1 MKKEEQKKG
10 KPSFAK
16 ASSYAKATEDKSEGK
31 DEISLD
37 DIPFVGGLLKGLEK
51 FIDLAERAEQVG
63 GELKRSGQ
71 ISAQGG
77 SAFGGKGLGGHKD
90 VRGIYGFTVRTC
102 LGQKTR
108 VEPFGNIKKTKA
120 GPRVVETREPIVDVF
135 DEKDHILI
143 IVELPGVDEKSI
155 KIDFKK
161 SARNASHSDAGGD
174 ILLLEAG
181 GGSRKYSKEILLK
194 EKIDFNSRET
204 SFKNGILELKFKKM
218 K

>member
-16 ASSYAKATEDKSEGK
+16 ASEGK

-51 FIDLAERAEQVG
+51 FIDLAERAEEVG

-71 ISAQGG
+71 I
-77 SAFGGKGLGGHKD
+77 KGLGGRKD
-90 VRGIYGFTVRTC
+90 VRGVYGFTVRTC
-102 LGQKTR
+102 LGQKTK
-108 VEPFGNIKKTKA
+108 VEPFGNIKKTKE
-120 GPRVVETREPIVDVF
+120 GPKVSETREPIVDVF
-135 DEKDHILI
+135 DEKDHILLI
-143 IVELPGVDEKSI
+143 AELPGVDEKSI
-155 KIDFKK
+155 KIDLKK
-161 SARNASHSDAGGD
+161 D
-174 ILLLEAG
+174 ILLLGAE
-181 GGSRKYSKEILLK
+181 SKDRKYAKEILLPAKVDFDSK
-194 EKIDFNSRET
+194 EM

>member
-1 MKKEEQKKG
+1 MRKEEQKKG

-16 ASSYAKATEDKSEGK
+16 ASEGK
-31 DEISLD
+31 DEISLE

-71 ISAQGG
+71 IKG
-77 SAFGGKGLGGHKD
+77 FGGRKD
-90 VRGIYGFTVRTC
+90 IHGVYGFTVRTG
-102 LGQKTR
+102 LGQKTK
-108 VEPFGNIKKTKA
+108 VEPFGNIKKTKE
-120 GPRVVETREPIVDVF
+120 GPKVSETREPIVDVF

-143 IVELPGVDEKSI
+143 IAELPGIDEKSI
-155 KIDFKK
+155 KIDLKK
-161 SARNASHSDAGGD
+161 D
-174 ILLLEAG
+174 ILLLEAE
-181 GGSRKYSKEILLK
+181 SKDRKYAKEILLPVQ
-194 EKIDFNSRET
+194 IDFDSKEM